1 MATLTTA
8 QKAPLIVHDANGNE
22 IDANHRTSTVNG
34 TSIQIDTAGVFVFGI
49 APGTSTIT
57 VSAGGSTGELEVTVV
72 AAPLAVTLGT
82 PEPK

>member
-8 QKAPLIVHDANGNE
+8 QKAPLIVHDANGTE
-22 IDANHRTSTVNG
+22 IDANHRTSIVTG
-34 TSIQIDTAGVFVFGI
+34 TAVQIDTAGVFVVGI
-49 APGTSTIT
+49 TPGTATIT
-57 VSAGGSTGELEVTVV
+57 VSSGGSTGELEVTVV